1 MLKKIYYTVAAI
13 VVCTIGVMLIQG
25 LIWLGVN
32 TLWLLLTY
40 PLYCLIGVTCLTFLT
55 LLIPN
60 KQIKQ
65 LDQQRIVCL
74 EYPSGILDQI
84 AGQLPVRCTQGDIT
98 LTVQFPKG
106 LVVCKALP
114 YVCSSLGRFFDYR
127 VLYIYIFI
135 YCFHIRLKRMFVSF
149 QGAQK

>member
-60 KQIKQ
+60 KQTK
-65 LDQQRIVCL
+65 
-74 EYPSGILDQI
+74 
-84 AGQLPVRCTQGDIT
+84 
-98 LTVQFPKG
+98 
-106 LVVCKALP
+106 
-114 YVCSSLGRFFDYR
+114 
-127 VLYIYIFI
+127 
-135 YCFHIRLKRMFVSF
+135 
-149 QGAQK
+149 